1 VDAPGDSQGILS
13 SLGAGI
19 ATLALIFSTPAVTQG
34 VPPPS
39 VIVQSIS
46 ERDITDRVNFVGNV
60 EAIQKIDLR
69 ARVEGFLEAVNFAE
83 GSMVQPG
90 ALLYQIERA
99 PYAYALAQAEATLG
113 IREAGLAAANALL
126 TDKQLEVSR
135 RTDLAKQQF
144 APQAALDRAV
154 ADRDEAAAAVQ
165 RANAEIKSAK
175 AQIDIARL
183 NLSYTAITSPI
194 AGRISKTAVTVGNLV
209 SPSTG
214 ILATVVQI
222 SPIRVAFSI
231 PERDYVSIM
240 KFLATPGAAKAPG
253 KDDLYQPRL
262 ILPDGTPY
270 PQTGKIDFINNH
282 IETSTGTAVVRAVFD
297 NPDALLLP
305 GEYVSVTVQ
314 TGQTKSSVVVPSAAI
329 QRNAQGPYVFIVD
342 TANHVQLRSIT
353 LGLATDD
360 GYAVERGLR
369 KGDVVI
375 VDGIQKVRPGMRVQP
390 TSASPSSLES
400 LKH

>member
-1 VDAPGDSQGILS
+1 
-13 SLGAGI
+13 
-19 ATLALIFSTPAVTQG
+19 
-34 VPPPS
+34 
-39 VIVQSIS
+39 
-46 ERDITDRVNFVGNV
+46 
-60 EAIQKIDLR
+60 
-69 ARVEGFLEAVNFAE
+69 
-83 GSMVQPG
+83 
-90 ALLYQIERA
+90 
-99 PYAYALAQAEATLG
+99 
-113 IREAGLAAANALL
+113 
-126 TDKQLEVSR
+126 
-135 RTDLAKQQF
+135 
-144 APQAALDRAV
+144 
-154 ADRDEAAAAVQ
+154 
-165 RANAEIKSAK
+165 
-175 AQIDIARL
+175 
-183 NLSYTAITSPI
+183 
-194 AGRISKTAVTVGNLV
+194 VTVGNLV

-342 TANHVQLRSIT
+342 TANHVQMRSIT